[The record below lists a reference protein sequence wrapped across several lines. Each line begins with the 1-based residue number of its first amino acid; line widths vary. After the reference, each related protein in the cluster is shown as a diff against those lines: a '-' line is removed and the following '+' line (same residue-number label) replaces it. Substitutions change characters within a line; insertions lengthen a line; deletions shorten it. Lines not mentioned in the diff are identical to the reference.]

1 MFSCFLPHAMIVKA
15 MSVKAMPNPLVS
27 IRILCIS
34 LALTLLPHVATAQSS
49 EPTTDQVDALFA
61 RWDTPESPGAAIA
74 IIQDGEVLYKKGYGM
89 ANLEHGIPNTPSTVF
104 DIASVSKQFGAMAI
118 AMLAEA
124 GTLSLDDEVHTHI
137 PEVPDF
143 GNPITLR
150 HLVHH
155 TSGLR
160 DWPGTLS
167 MAGWLMD
174 DIITFDQILRMVWKQ
189 QALNFEPGAEYS
201 YSNTGYNL
209 LAETVS
215 RVTDQ
220 SFPEWMDTHV
230 FTPLEMHHSH
240 FHDDHQM
247 IVKNKAQGYRKAG
260 SQYKMVPNS
269 LTALASSSLYT
280 SVDDLIKWVQNFETK
295 TVGGPAVMSQMHE
308 QGVLND
314 GSEIAYAFGNSI
326 GSYRGLVQVTHSGG
340 WAAFN
345 TYLVRFPEE
354 RFSVIVL
361 SNAGD
366 LNASRRAY
374 EIVDLY
380 LKDQFIPEEQ
390 ASNEEVTPIT
400 LTDTQ
405 LERFVGNYKL
415 GPGWYV
421 NIFRDGNALKTQAT
435 NESAFDMTPVS
446 ATKFWVQA
454 YGSHIDF
461 KGPASAPA
469 TYFDY
474 RQYQAPRVSDVIA
487 QEDVRTADYLG
498 TYYSEELETTY
509 TAEIQ
514 EDKLVFQHMRHGT
527 IALSPL
533 IEDVFNSDRW
543 FMREVEFV
551 RNASGEITGFL
562 ASDSRSRNVLF
573 SKF

>member
-1 MFSCFLPHAMIVKA
+1 MPVPH
-15 MSVKAMPNPLVS
+15 VS
-27 IRILCIS
+27 IRALCFF
-34 LALTLLPHVATAQSS
+34 LTLTLVPHLATAQSS

-61 RWDTPESPGAAIA
+61 QWDHAESPGAAIA
-74 IIQDGEVLYKKGYGM
+74 IVQDGEVRYKKGYGM
-89 ANLEHGIPNTPSTVF
+89 ANLEHGIPNTSSTIF

-124 GTLSLDDEVHTHI
+124 GTIALDDEIHTHI

-167 MAGWLMD
+167 MAGWQMD

-209 LAETVS
+209 LAETVA

-220 SFPEWMDTHV
+220 SFPEWMDAHV
-230 FTPLEMHHSH
+230 FTPLEMNHSH

-247 IVKNKAQGYRKAG
+247 IVENRAQGYRKAG
-260 SQYKMVPNS
+260 SQYKMVPNG
-269 LTALASSSLYT
+269 LTALASSSLFT

-314 GSEIAYAFGNSI
+314 GKEIAYAFGNSI
-326 GSYRGLVQVTHSGG
+326 GSYRGLAQVTHSGG

-366 LNASRRAY
+366 LNARRRAY

-380 LKDQFIPEEQ
+380 LKDRFIPEEPT
-390 ASNEEVTPIT
+390 SNEEVTSIT
-400 LTDTQ
+400 LTESQ
-405 LERFVGNYKL
+405 LDRFVGNYKL

-421 NIFRDGNALKTQAT
+421 NIFRAGNTLKTQAT

-461 KGPASAPA
+461 KGPDSAPA

-474 RQYQAPRVSDVIA
+474 RQYQAPRVSAVIA
-487 QEDVRTADYLG
+487 QEDVRVDAYLG

-509 TAEIQ
+509 TAAIYEG
-514 EDKLVFQHMRHGT
+514 KLIFQHLRHGT

-533 IEDVFNSDRW
+533 IEDVFKSNRW